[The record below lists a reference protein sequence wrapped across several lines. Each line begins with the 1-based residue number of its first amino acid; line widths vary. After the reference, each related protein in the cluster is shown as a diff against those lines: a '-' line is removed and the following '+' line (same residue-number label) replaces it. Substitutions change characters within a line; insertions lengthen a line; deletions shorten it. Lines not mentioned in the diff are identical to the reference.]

1 MMRELGGVFGIA
13 LTVAVFLARGG
24 DGTDNGLDNGVV
36 QAFVDGFRPALLV
49 AAGLAFAGAACGAAV
64 PGKRRTTPPV
74 NVRLTA
80 AA

>member
-24 DGTDNGLDNGVV
+24 DGTDTGLDNGVV

-49 AAGLAFAGAACGAAV
+49 AAGLA
-64 PGKRRTTPPV
+64 
-74 NVRLTA
+74 A